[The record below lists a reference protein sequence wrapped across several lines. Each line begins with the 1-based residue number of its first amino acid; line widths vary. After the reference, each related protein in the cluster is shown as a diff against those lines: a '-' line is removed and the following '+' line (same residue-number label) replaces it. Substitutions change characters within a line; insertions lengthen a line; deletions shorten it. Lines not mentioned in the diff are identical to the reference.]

1 MLVDDINDYGSY
13 AKGFKCY
20 EQLKAVDDVNNSRSY
35 ELMALNAMN
44 NSRLWIT

>member
-44 NSRLWIT
+44 NSRL